1 LLNESP
7 LFVFVTKRN
16 ERVFDGPYNGQAKT
30 VASLTYCLLSPI
42 RVTRML
48 INLIEC

>member
-30 VASLTYCLLSPI
+30 VASLTYCYYHRLELPACS
-42 RVTRML
+42 
-48 INLIEC
+48 